1 MFYKVW
7 WKVFG
12 VVESEFIN
20 GFSKF
25 WKKFVDPEKA
35 LRKRYIWKLMIF
47 HKIWWKVFGVVES
60 ESMNGFS
67 EFWKKFL
74 VSW

>member
-12 VVESEFIN
+12 VVESEYIN

-25 WKKFVDPEKA
+25 WKKFFDPEKPYGNTIS
-35 LRKRYIWKLMIF
+35 RNYR
-47 HKIWWKVFGVVES
+47 
-60 ESMNGFS
+60 
-67 EFWKKFL
+67 
-74 VSW
+74 